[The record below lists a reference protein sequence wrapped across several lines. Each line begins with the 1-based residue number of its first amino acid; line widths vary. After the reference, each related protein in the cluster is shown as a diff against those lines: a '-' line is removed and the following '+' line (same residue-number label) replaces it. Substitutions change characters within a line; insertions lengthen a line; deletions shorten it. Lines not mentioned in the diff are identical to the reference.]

1 MGISIQDKSVVF
13 SDDFPVL
20 GNIVRNDVLKWG
32 MRPINALSAIN
43 LAETTATVKAVN
55 NPVFNSKIGFYRNA
69 ANQGYFSAENMDMKD
84 TKKTIFVTFTIPE
97 NLSNGQHTIAGS
109 YNYPFVNDYP
119 CGFSAIL
126 VVDASGLTLWGMTAG
141 IGSNTTDV
149 SSAWSTLK
157 LSKTTGT
164 FCLAIS
170 VDHKNSMI
178 KAHELNINSSIAFEN
193 LGNLDFTKYTGTN
206 TKVQDFRFGIGSNET
221 TDTRI
226 DFHECFYF
234 NDVLTD
240 SELQQQKEYS
250 KLILNA
256 KNIDVSSWT

>member
-1 MGISIQDKSVVF
+1 MGISIQDKSVAF
-13 SDDFPVL
+13 SDDFPIL
-20 GNIVRNDVLKWG
+20 GNIVRNDVLRWG

-55 NPVFNSKIGFYRNA
+55 NPVFNSKIGFYRNE

-84 TKKTIFVTFTIPE
+84 TKKTIFVTFTISE

-109 YNYPFVNDYP
+109 YNYPFVKDYP